1 MDALAPPTP
10 NDANPWRGLLAHLR
24 RRVRDER
31 RLAAGRERADVPPQL
46 GEPMPRERRDAH
58 VVRREHAFQ
67 QRTFVAP
74 VRRSVARSESR
85 PHRSSLLPKW
95 NFFISFKDLIAFPSR
110 REVRRTPLFR
120 FPT

>member
-10 NDANPWRGLLAHLR
+10 NDANPWRGLLAHFR

-85 PHRSSLLPKW
+85 PHRSMRDGVVDSDRTRHAGLPHQ
-95 NFFISFKDLIAFPSR
+95 NVFSP
-110 REVRRTPLFR
+110 FR
-120 FPT
+120 